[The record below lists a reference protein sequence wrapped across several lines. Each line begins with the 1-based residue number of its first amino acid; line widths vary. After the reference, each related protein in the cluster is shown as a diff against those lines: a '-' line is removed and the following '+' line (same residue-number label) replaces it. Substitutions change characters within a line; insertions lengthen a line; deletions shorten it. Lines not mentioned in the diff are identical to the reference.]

1 MDKRVEFAKAVTI
14 SNKNHHE
21 KSMDTA
27 AIQETNRQIEHIMQK
42 RSYAR
47 RYRKARNQESQKS
60 CLKGGDSC
68 EENLEM
74 PAHGSG
80 CCHRLSFASAAQ
92 QTSENGQNRSDYLEV
107 VLNG

>member
-14 SNKNHHE
+14 SNKSHHE

-47 RYRKARNQESQKS
+47 RTRQPTMQQALSEEHDVLMQAALRNAKQYADAE
-60 CLKGGDSC
+60 
-68 EENLEM
+68 
-74 PAHGSG
+74 
-80 CCHRLSFASAAQ
+80 AA
-92 QTSENGQNRSDYLEV
+92 TKDF
-107 VLNG
+107 VLG